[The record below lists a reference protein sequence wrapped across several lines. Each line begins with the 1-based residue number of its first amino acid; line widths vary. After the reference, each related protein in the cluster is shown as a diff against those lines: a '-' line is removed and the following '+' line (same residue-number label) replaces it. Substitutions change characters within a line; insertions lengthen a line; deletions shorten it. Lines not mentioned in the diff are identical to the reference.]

1 MGPCQNIEF
10 PWQNYDFV
18 MISRQAISQDLSY
31 VLVWTNVGRS
41 QGNGPLPKHYIVMT
55 KLWLCCDLKPSNFPR
70 RNGLLPKHYIF
81 MTKLWICHDVKTSN
95 FPRLINVL
103 HFGMNKNMG
112 QSPGNGP
119 KCVKL
124 VWCCIYAIMF
134 WWDAQSLKFV
144 PSIFIPKS
152 LVLGNGSTI
161 YCGKVTTLSWTC
173 YGLKKIPF
181 SLCSIVQIILYAW
194 NKYTVA

>member
-18 MISRQAISQDLSY
+18 MISRQAISQDFSY

-112 QSPGNGP
+112 QSRGNGP
-119 KCVKL
+119 LPKHYISVTKL
-124 VWCCIYAIMF
+124 WLCHDLETSNIQAMSKHGTKLRQWALARSLHFHDKIMTLS
-134 WWDAQSLKFV
+134 QVYSH
-144 PSIFIPKS
+144 
-152 LVLGNGSTI
+152 LVLGDGLTQ
-161 YCGKVTTLSWTC
+161 YQGKVTILSQKS
-173 YGLKKIPF
+173 YGF
-181 SLCSIVQIILYAW
+181 
-194 NKYTVA
+194 